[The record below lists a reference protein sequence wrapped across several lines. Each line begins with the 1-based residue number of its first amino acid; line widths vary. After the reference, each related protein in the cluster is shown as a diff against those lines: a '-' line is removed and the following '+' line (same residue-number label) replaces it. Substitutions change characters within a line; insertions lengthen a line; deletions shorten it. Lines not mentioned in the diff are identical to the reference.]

1 MNGLALAAVTGG
13 ALSALTLGFPTQAW
27 AAPSGVGSAQD
38 TIDELQRDGYRVT
51 LYKIGAAPL
60 DRCTVASVRARP
72 AAPATVLLTARC

>member
-13 ALSALTLGFPTQAW
+13 ALSALTLGFPPDAW

-51 LYKIGAAPL
+51 LNRIGTAPL
-60 DRCTVASVRARP
+60 DRCTVASVRARGAVP
-72 AAPATVLLTARC
+72 QSVLLTASC